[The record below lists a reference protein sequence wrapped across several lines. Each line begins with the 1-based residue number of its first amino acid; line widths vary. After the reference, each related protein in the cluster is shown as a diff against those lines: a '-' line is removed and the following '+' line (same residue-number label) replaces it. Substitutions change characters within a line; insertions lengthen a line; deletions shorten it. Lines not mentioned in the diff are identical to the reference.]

1 VSWQSSG
8 SVKQMKRML
17 PMTSSRYKVR
27 VTKDHLVFCC
37 GHFISYEGDKCE
49 RLHGHNYR
57 ATVEVEGEL
66 DENQYVFDFIALK
79 NRTRALTDELDH
91 RMLLQTRNSLIHVEE
106 RAGAVHVRFKDRQ
119 WLFPR
124 EDCVLLPIE
133 NTTAELLARYL
144 ANRLAED
151 LLRHHQYRPR
161 ILRVEVEENVGQSAT
176 CELAF

>member
-1 VSWQSSG
+1 MSE
-8 SVKQMKRML
+8 
-17 PMTSSRYKVR
+17 RYTVR
-27 VTKDHLVFCC
+27 VTKDYLVFCS

-57 ATVEVEGEL
+57 VAVAVEGEL
-66 DENQYVFDFIALK
+66 DVNRYVFDFIALK

-91 RMLLQTRNSLIHVEE
+91 RMLLPTQNGLIRVEE
-106 RAGAVHVRFKDRQ
+106 RGRGVHVRYRDRE

-144 ANRLAED
+144 GQRLLAD
-151 LLRHHQYRPR
+151 LQREYSYRPAV
-161 ILRVEVEENVGQSAT
+161 LRLEVEESFGQSAVY
-176 CELAF
+176 EVRG